1 MKQVVS
7 TKYGAGVNEYV
18 EVERRYGH
26 LAEGVSC
33 RGELCPKCGGG
44 RNREK
49 TFGVSR
55 LSGRLV
61 FNCYRAS
68 CGFKGSTTSSGR
80 PVVPSEGARQPER
93 IDGRS
98 RYQALGKGPVP
109 EDVRK
114 YLDGKYGLVK
124 HLLAKGQF
132 HWTEEHSPPGHGR
145 LVMPLLNTGGE
156 AYGYVA
162 RKLDTQY
169 GPKALTMCGANEGSW
184 YPCEGSDELIIVE
197 DQLSALRASEFMNA
211 VALLGVNVTDAM
223 IKEIKKTG
231 YSAVFLALDADAFP
245 TAIKLAHKL
254 RNFFKVKVIKLDCD
268 IKDMTD
274 QAIADVMFEAGAEF
288 YRGD

>member
-1 MKQVVS
+1 
-7 TKYGAGVNEYV
+7 
-18 EVERRYGH
+18 
-26 LAEGVSC
+26 
-33 RGELCPKCGGG
+33 
-44 RNREK
+44 
-49 TFGVSR
+49 
-55 LSGRLV
+55 
-61 FNCYRAS
+61 
-68 CGFKGSTTSSGR
+68 
-80 PVVPSEGARQPER
+80 
-93 IDGRS
+93 
-98 RYQALGKGPVP
+98 
-109 EDVRK
+109 
-114 YLDGKYGLVK
+114 VK